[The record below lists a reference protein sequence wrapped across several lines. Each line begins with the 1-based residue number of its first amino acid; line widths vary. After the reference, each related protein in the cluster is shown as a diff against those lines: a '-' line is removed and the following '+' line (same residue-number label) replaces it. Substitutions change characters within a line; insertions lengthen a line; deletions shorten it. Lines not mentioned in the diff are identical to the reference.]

1 MKEISRTIT
10 YKDKE
15 LKMVFNLNVMEAIQ
29 DAYGTIE
36 KWGELTDGEHGEVN
50 IKALIFGFK
59 EMLNEGIEI
68 DNEDNGTDQP
78 LFTSKQVGRMIS
90 TIGVENTTENIQGV
104 VIDSTKDDSGK
115 NA

>member
-1 MKEISRTIT
+1 MKEISRSIK

-15 LKMVFNLNVMEAIQ
+15 LKLVFNLNVMEAIQ
-29 DAYGTIE
+29 DAYGTVD

-68 DNEDNGTDQP
+68 DNEENDKDQP
-78 LFTSKQVGRMIS
+78 LFTSKQVGRIIS
-90 TIGVENTTENIQGV
+90 NIGVENTTESIQGV

>member
-1 MKEISRTIT
+1 MKEISRSIK

-15 LKMVFNLNVMEAIQ
+15 LKLVFNLNVMEAIQ
-29 DAYGTIE
+29 DAYGTVD

-68 DNEDNGTDQP
+68 DNEENGTDEP
-78 LFTSKQVGRMIS
+78 LFTSKQVGRIIS
-90 TIGVENTTENIQGV
+90 NIGVENTTESIQGV

>member
-1 MKEISRTIT
+1 MKEITRTIN
-10 YKDKE
+10 YKGKE

-68 DNEDNGTDQP
+68 DNEDNGTDEP

>member
-1 MKEISRTIT
+1 MKEISRTLK

-15 LKMVFNLNVMEAIQ
+15 LKLVFNLNVMEAIQ
-29 DAYGTIE
+29 DAYGTVG
-36 KWGELTDGEHGEVN
+36 KWGELTDGDHGEVN

-68 DNEDNGTDQP
+68 DNEENGTDKP

-90 TIGVENTTENIQGV
+90 NIGVENTTESIQGV

>member
-1 MKEISRTIT
+1 MKEISKSIN
-10 YKDKE
+10 YKGKE
-15 LKMVFNLNVMEAIQ
+15 LKLVFNLNVMEAIQ
-29 DAYGTIE
+29 DAYGTLD
-36 KWGELTDGEHGEVN
+36 KWGELTDGQHGEVN

-68 DNEDNGTDQP
+68 DNEENGTSEP
-78 LFTSKQVGRMIS
+78 LFSSKQVGRIIS
-90 TIGVENTTENIQGV
+90 NIGVEQTTQSIQGV